1 MWDVRDAMPSIVEA
15 ADVIEASSRLLRA
28 SAADRIERSWTR
40 LEKDMI
46 LVGVDVR
53 RQDRLDSQLQRV
65 GEGVSR
71 DELAQIE
78 RMYEKPTVAETQQ
91 GIYVRSGNV
100 EGRRLEVAKEELMGM
115 FGSRRTKIGVSKRR
129 RGCSNRKSFAHAS
142 DAG

>member
-1 MWDVRDAMPSIVEA
+1 MWDVREAMPSIVEA
-15 ADVIEASSRLLRA
+15 AEVIEASSRLLRA

-40 LEKDMI
+40 LEKDMV
-46 LVGVDVR
+46 LVGVDGR
-53 RQDRLDSQLQRV
+53 RQGRLDSQLQRV

-71 DELAQIE
+71 DGLAQIE
-78 RMYEKPTVAETQQ
+78 RIYEKSSVAEMQQ
-91 GIYVRSGNV
+91 GLYVRRGNV

-129 RGCSNRKSFAHAS
+129 RGCNRKSFAHAS